1 MSENDRDARQ
11 DRPGPEAAWP
21 GGAASYDA
29 GQSQPDAADP
39 WSRQAHEP
47 GGAGQAGAMYGSGYP
62 AYGGMPPMPPVQ
74 AGQAGQGGQGA
85 TGPQPAGGGA
95 GGRPRRFSTAL
106 LAIVTAI
113 ALVAGGAAG
122 ALGGYL
128 VADGTGIVAGSSGLN
143 QPPGTQTED
152 APEGSVEAVAKKV
165 NPSVVQLQ
173 VAAEGRAGRG
183 SGVVIS
189 EDGHIMTNSHVVAPG
204 GTSGRIRVQFQDG
217 EQTEA
222 ELVGHDPTTDVAVIR
237 AEGVDDLTPAQLGR
251 SADLDTGQRVVAIGS
266 PFALSGTV
274 TSGIISALD
283 RPVRAGGT
291 EGDQA
296 TVLNAIQTD
305 AAINPGNSGGPL
317 TDMSGRVIGINS
329 AIYSPGQALGGGS
342 QGNVGIGFAIPIDQ
356 ARRTAEEIIDT
367 GQATQTYIGALVSDA
382 PDGGVQIREV
392 QSGTPAEE
400 AGLEPG
406 DVITEI
412 GDRRTGDADTLIAEI
427 RTRTPGETVTLTL
440 EDDSTLEITL
450 GGKPVETG

>member
-1 MSENDRDARQ
+1 MSENDRDAHQ
-11 DRPGPEAAWP
+11 SQPGHEPPWP
-21 GGAASYDA
+21 GGAGSYGADHT
-29 GQSQPDAADP
+29 QPEPADP
-39 WSRQAHEP
+39 WSWQAREP

-62 AYGGMPPMPPVQ
+62 AYGGMPPMPPAQ
-74 AGQAGQGGQGA
+74 AGQGA

-106 LAIVTAI
+106 LVIVTAI

-128 VADGTGIVAGSSGLN
+128 VADGTGIVSGSSGLN
-143 QPPGTQTED
+143 QPPSEQTED

-183 SGVVIS
+183 SGVIIS

-204 GTSGRIRVQFQDG
+204 GTQGRIQVQFHDG
-217 EQTEA
+217 QRAEA
-222 ELVGHDPTTDVAVIR
+222 ELVGHDPTTDVAVIQ

-251 SADLDTGQRVVAIGS
+251 SDNLDTGERVVAIGS

-382 PDGGVQIREV
+382 RGGGVQIREV
-392 QSGTPAEE
+392 QSGSPAEE
-400 AGLEPG
+400 AGLEQG

-412 GDRRTGDADTLIAEI
+412 GDRRTEGADTLIAEI
-427 RTRTPGETVTLTL
+427 RTRTPGDTVTLTL